1 MLDLK
6 LTYLQKTEERKN
18 KYRCKARIKGITYPL
33 SDIMT
38 EMNVKKELSVLVIPD
53 TVFLNGTNTNLKI
66 NKKTGSELYKQVA
79 KDDFYGIALAAKKG
93 STEELY
99 DEFDLYKI
107 GTLVKIDKAK
117 AMRDFYQISMEIVE
131 RVEVE
136 ELTPDGANYRAT
148 YKLIPDI
155 MDLDDEN
162 KKDILKHIRYLVSE
176 ISENFKGS
184 KTYVEQIN
192 KLDNITKVIAYVFPY
207 MRLSLEEKQALLE
220 MRSLKE
226 KSLKFLD
233 LLVEQ
238 KESIKFQMEM
248 AAKFNEEMNKRNR
261 ENMLKEQLRAIQE
274 ELDDVEGGT
283 GKKDYR
289 QLIEEANMP
298 ENVKEIALEEV
309 TKLERQGPHS
319 SEENVIRNY
328 LDLLVSLP
336 WGKSEIKDIDI
347 EVARKVLNDEHYG
360 LDKVKDRI
368 IQHLTV
374 MKLKQNKQGSIL
386 LLAGPPGTGK
396 TSLGK
401 SIAEALG
408 RKYVRIS
415 LGGVKDESEI
425 RGHRRTYLGAL
436 PGRIIQGMKRAGE
449 KNPVFILDE
458 VDKIRAGINGDP
470 ESALLEVL
478 DPEQNDTFSDHYLE
492 VPYDLSDVF
501 FIATANSLRDIP
513 GPLRDRMEIIEVG
526 SYTSHEKFHIAKNH
540 LIGEVLEEHGLDDGQ
555 LQIDDEAL
563 KTMIEKYTREAGVR
577 GLKRQLSAVARVT
590 SEKVVLG
597 TVDLPY
603 VVKEDMLYDILGH
616 ELTPYQQA
624 GKNNPPGVVT
634 GLAWTPVGGDIL
646 FIEGAFM
653 PGTGKL
659 TLTGQLGDVMKE
671 SAKISQSL
679 IRSRLAFNLES
690 IEFDKKDLH
699 IHVPS
704 GAIPKDGPSA
714 GVALLTTIASLVT
727 GHAVDP
733 KLAMTGEISLR
744 GAVLPVGGIKEKVL
758 AAHRAG
764 IKRVILPKDN
774 EKDLDDVPQDVKDE
788 MQFIFAET
796 VEDVIKETI
805 GIELP
810 KPVMMEMSTGSLTGG
825 AGA

>member
-1 MLDLK
+1 
-6 LTYLQKTEERKN
+6 
-18 KYRCKARIKGITYPL
+18 
-33 SDIMT
+33 MT
-38 EMNVKKELSVLVIPD
+38 EMNTNKELSVLVIPN
-53 TVFLNGTNTNLKI
+53 TVYLNKTDITLKI
-66 NKKTGSELYKQVA
+66 SKKAGSEFYKRVA
-79 KDDFYGIALAAKKG
+79 KDDFYGIALAVKEG
-93 STEELY
+93 STEGLY
-99 DEFDLYKI
+99 EEDDFYRV
-107 GTLVKIDKAK
+107 GTLIKIENAK
-117 AMRDFYQISMEIVE
+117 AMRDFYQIKMEIIE

-136 ELTPDGANYRAT
+136 ELIPEGANYRAT
-148 YKLIPDI
+148 YRLIPDI
-155 MDLDDEN
+155 MDLEPEN
-162 KKDILKHIRYLVSE
+162 EKDIIKHIKYLVSE

-192 KLDNITKVIAYVFPY
+192 KLDDINKIIAHIFPY
-207 MRLSLEEKQALLE
+207 MRISLEEKQALLE
-220 MRSLKE
+220 IRSLKE

-233 LLVEQ
+233 ILIEQ
-238 KESIKFQMEM
+238 KEAIKFQMEM
-248 AAKFNEEMNKRNR
+248 AAKFNEEMSKRNR

-274 ELDDVEGGT
+274 ELDDVEGGS
-283 GKKDYR
+283 GKKDYK
-289 QLIEEANMP
+289 QLIEEADMP
-298 ENVKEIALEEV
+298 GDVKEVALEELA
-309 TKLERQGPHS
+309 KLERQGPHS

-328 LDLLVSLP
+328 LDLLVALP

-347 EVARKVLNDEHYG
+347 EAARKLLNEQHYG
-360 LDKVKDRI
+360 LEKVKDRI

-449 KNPVFILDE
+449 RNPVFILDE

-526 SYTSHEKFHIAKNH
+526 SYTSHEKFHITKNH
-540 LIGEVLEEHGLDDGQ
+540 LIKEVLEEHGLDDTQ

-563 KTMIEKYTREAGVR
+563 KTIIEKYTREAGVR

-603 VVKEDMLYDILGH
+603 VVKSDMLYDILGH
-616 ELTPYQQA
+616 ELIAQQQA

-653 PGTGKL
+653 PGNGKL

-679 IRSRLAFNLES
+679 IRSRLAFHLEG

-727 GHAVDP
+727 GRKVDP

-764 IKRVILPKDN
+764 INRIILPKDN

-788 MQFIFAET
+788 IEFIFAET
-796 VEDVIKETI
+796 VEDVISETI

-810 KPVMMEMSTGSLTGG
+810 KPVMYNMTSNQITGG

>member
-1 MLDLK
+1 
-6 LTYLQKTEERKN
+6 
-18 KYRCKARIKGITYPL
+18 
-33 SDIMT
+33 
-38 EMNVKKELSVLVIPD
+38 MNDMNINKELSVLFVPN
-53 TVFLNGTNTNLKI
+53 TVLLHKTNMNLKVD
-66 NKKTGSELYKQVA
+66 KKIGRRMYNRA
-79 KDDFYGIALAAKKG
+79 ARDDFYGIITAVQKPN
-93 STEELY
+93 EDELY
-99 DEFDLYKI
+99 IDEDFYKV
-107 GTLVKIDKAK
+107 GVLVKVRKAK
-117 AMRDFYQISMEIVE
+117 EMRDFYHINVDVME
-131 RVEVE
+131 RVEIE
-136 ELTPDGANYRAT
+136 EFIPDGKDYRAK
-148 YKLIPDI
+148 YNLIPDI
-155 MDLDDEN
+155 VDLDEEN
-162 KKDILKHIRYLVSE
+162 QKEMLTQIRYLVSE

-184 KTYVEQIN
+184 KTYVEQVN
-192 KLDNITKVIAYVFPY
+192 KFNDITKTIGYIFPHT
-207 MRLSLEEKQALLE
+207 MLSLSEKQEFLE
-220 MRSLKE
+220 IRSLKE
-226 KSLKFLD
+226 KSLRFMDILID
-233 LLVEQ
+233 Q
-238 KESIKFQMEM
+238 KESLKFQMEM
-248 AAKFNEEMNKRNR
+248 AAKLNEDMNKKHR
-261 ENMLKEQLRAIQE
+261 ENMLKEQLKAIQE
-274 ELDDVEGGT
+274 ELEEVEGGS

-298 ENVKEIALEEV
+298 DNVKEVALDEV

-336 WGKSEIKDIDI
+336 WGESEIKDIDI
-347 EVARKVLNDEHYG
+347 EAARKLLDEEHYG

-386 LLAGPPGTGK
+386 LLVGPPGTGK
-396 TSLGK
+396 TSLGR
-401 SIAEALG
+401 SIAEALE
-408 RKYVRIS
+408 REYVRIS
-415 LGGVKDESEI
+415 LGGVKDESEV

-436 PGRIIQGMKRAGE
+436 PGRIIQGMKRAGQR
-449 KNPVFILDE
+449 NPVFILDE
-458 VDKIRAGINGDP
+458 VDKLMASYSGDP
-470 ESALLEVL
+470 ASALLEVL
-478 DPEQNDTFSDHYLE
+478 DPEQNNSFSDHYLE

-501 FIATANSLRDIP
+501 FIATANDLRGIP
-513 GPLRDRMEIIEVG
+513 GPLRDRMEIIQIG
-526 SYTSHEKFHIAKNH
+526 SYTSNEKFHIAKEH
-540 LIGEVLEEHGLDDGQ
+540 LIDLVLEDHGLNDSQ

-563 KTMIEKYTREAGVR
+563 HTIIEKYTREAGVR
-577 GLKRQLSAVARVT
+577 GLKRQLSAVARVA

-597 TVDLPY
+597 KVELPY

-616 ELTPYQQA
+616 EIAQVHQA

-679 IRSRLAFNLES
+679 IRSRLAFNLQT

-727 GHAVDP
+727 GHEVDP

-774 EKDLDDVPQDVKDE
+774 EKDIDDIPEDVQKDLE
-788 MQFIFAET
+788 FILVES

-810 KPVMMEMSTGSLTGG
+810 KPMMLEMDAGPVRGG

>member
-1 MLDLK
+1 
-6 LTYLQKTEERKN
+6 
-18 KYRCKARIKGITYPL
+18 
-33 SDIMT
+33 
-38 EMNVKKELSVLVIPD
+38 MNINKELSVIVIPD
-53 TVFLNGTNTNLKI
+53 KVLIHETKMTLKI
-66 NKKTGSELYKQVA
+66 GKKVGSKIYQRVT
-79 KDDFYGIALAAKKG
+79 KDNFYAIALAVKEDNIEG
-93 STEELY
+93 LY
-99 DEFDLYKI
+99 SESDLYNI
-107 GTLVKIDKAK
+107 GTLIKIDSIKS
-117 AMRDFYQISMEIVE
+117 MRDFYQIMVEIVD
-131 RVEVE
+131 RVEIE
-136 ELTPDGANYRAT
+136 ELIPEDMNFRAT
-148 YKLIPDI
+148 YRLAPDI
-155 MDLDDEN
+155 VDLEPAN
-162 KKDILKHIRYLVSE
+162 QKEILDHIKYLVSE
-176 ISENFKGS
+176 ISQNFKGS

-192 KLDNITKVIAYVFPY
+192 KLNDITKVIGYVYPY
-207 MRLSLEEKQALLE
+207 MRLSIYEQQELLE
-220 MRSLKE
+220 IRSLKK

-233 LLVEQ
+233 ILIDQ

-248 AAKFNEEMNKRNR
+248 AAKFNEEMNKNHRA
-261 ENMLKEQLRAIQE
+261 NMLKEQLKAIQE
-274 ELDDVEGGT
+274 ELNDTEGAS

-289 QLIEEANMP
+289 ELIEKANMP
-298 ENVKEIALEEV
+298 EEVKEVALEEV
-309 TKLERQGPHS
+309 LKLERQGPHS

-328 LDLLVSLP
+328 LDLLTTLP

-347 EVARKVLNDEHYG
+347 GAARKLLDEEHYG
-360 LDKVKDRI
+360 LEKVKDRI

-386 LLAGPPGTGK
+386 LLVGPPGTGK

-401 SIAEALG
+401 SIAEVLG

-415 LGGVKDESEI
+415 LGGVKDEAEI

-458 VDKIRAGINGDP
+458 VDKLMAAYNGDP
-470 ESALLEVL
+470 ASALLEVL
-478 DPEQNDTFSDHYLE
+478 DPEQNNSFSDHYLD

-501 FIATANSLRDIP
+501 FIATANSLRGIP
-513 GPLRDRMEIIEVG
+513 EPLRDRMEIIEIG
-526 SYTSHEKFHIAKNH
+526 SYTSHEKFNIAKNH
-540 LIGEVLEEHGLDDGQ
+540 LIATVLEEHGLNETQ

-563 KTMIEKYTREAGVR
+563 KTIIEKYTREAGVR
-577 GLKRQLSAVARVT
+577 GIKRQLSAVARVV
-590 SEKVVLG
+590 SEKIVVG
-597 TVDLPY
+597 KVDIPY
-603 VVKEDMLYDILGH
+603 VVKDDMLYDILGH
-616 ELTPYQQA
+616 ELTQYDLA

-653 PGTGKL
+653 PGNGKL

-679 IRSRLAFNLES
+679 IRSRLAFNLKS
-690 IEFDKKDLH
+690 VEFDKKDLH

-704 GAIPKDGPSA
+704 GSIPKDGPSA

-727 GHAVDP
+727 GHEVDP

-744 GAVLPVGGIKEKVL
+744 GAVLPVGGIKEKVI

-764 IKRVILPKDN
+764 IERIILPKEN
-774 EKDLDDVPQDVKDE
+774 LKDLDDVPKDVRDE
-788 MQFIFAET
+788 IKFIPVDT

-810 KPVMMEMSTGSLTGG
+810 KPMMLEMTTDHVPGG
-825 AGA
+825 AGL

>member
-1 MLDLK
+1 
-6 LTYLQKTEERKN
+6 
-18 KYRCKARIKGITYPL
+18 
-33 SDIMT
+33 
-38 EMNVKKELSVLVIPD
+38 MNINKELSVLVIPN
-53 TVFLNGTNTNLKI
+53 TVYLNKTDITLKI
-66 NKKTGSELYKQVA
+66 SKKIGSEIYKRVA
-79 KDDFYGIALAAKKG
+79 ADDFYGIALAVHEG
-93 STEELY
+93 STEGLY
-99 DEFDLYKI
+99 SEEDFYQV
-107 GTLVKIDKAK
+107 GTLIKIQNAK
-117 AMRDFYQISMEIVE
+117 AMKDFYQLKMEIVE
-131 RVEVE
+131 RVEVD
-136 ELTPDGANYRAT
+136 ELIPEGTNYRAT
-148 YKLIPDI
+148 YRLIPDI
-155 MDLDDEN
+155 MDLDPEDEE
-162 KKDILKHIRYLVSE
+162 DILKHIKYLVSE

-184 KTYVEQIN
+184 KTYVEQVN
-192 KLDNITKVIAYVFPY
+192 KLDDITKIIAYVFPY
-207 MRLSLEEKQALLE
+207 MRISLEEKQALLE
-220 MRSLKE
+220 IRSLKE

-233 LLVEQ
+233 ILIEQ
-238 KESIKFQMEM
+238 KEAVKFQMEM
-248 AAKFNEEMNKRNR
+248 AAKFNEEMSKRNR

-274 ELDDVEGGT
+274 ELDDVEGGS

-289 QLIEEANMP
+289 QLIEEADMP
-298 ENVKEIALEEV
+298 DDVKEVALEELA
-309 TKLERQGPHS
+309 KLERQGPHS

-328 LDLLVSLP
+328 LDLLVALP
-336 WGKSEIKDIDI
+336 WGKSKIKDIDI
-347 EVARKVLNDEHYG
+347 EAARKLLNEQHYG
-360 LDKVKDRI
+360 LEKVKDRI

-449 KNPVFILDE
+449 RNPVFILDE

-540 LIGEVLEEHGLDDGQ
+540 LIGEVLEDHGLDDTQ

-563 KTMIEKYTREAGVR
+563 KTIIEKYTREAGVR

-603 VVKEDMLYDILGH
+603 VVKPDMLYDILGH
-616 ELTPYQQA
+616 ELIAQQQA

-653 PGTGKL
+653 PGNGKL

-679 IRSRLAFNLES
+679 IRSRLAFHLEG

-727 GHAVDP
+727 GHKVDP

-764 IKRVILPKDN
+764 INRIILPKDN
-774 EKDLDDVPQDVKDE
+774 EKDLDDIPQDVKDE
-788 MQFIFAET
+788 IEFIFAET
-796 VEDVIKETI
+796 VEDVISETI

-810 KPVMMEMSTGSLTGG
+810 KPVMYNMTSNQITGG

>member
-1 MLDLK
+1 MK
-6 LTYLQKTEERKN
+6 
-18 KYRCKARIKGITYPL
+18 
-33 SDIMT
+33 
-38 EMNVKKELSVLVIPD
+38 EMNINKELPVLVIPG
-53 TVFLNGTNTNLKI
+53 TVYLPETDMNLKI
-66 NKKTGSELYKQVA
+66 DKKTGQEIYNRVA
-79 KDDFYGIALAAKKG
+79 KDDFYGIALAVKNDAEG
-93 STEELY
+93 LY
-99 DEFDLYKI
+99 DESDFYKV
-107 GTLVKIDKAK
+107 GTLIRIENAK
-117 AMRDFYQISMEIVE
+117 RMRDFYQLKIDIIE
-131 RVEVE
+131 RVEIE
-136 ELTPDGANYRAT
+136 ELIPEGANYKAT

-155 MDLDDEN
+155 VDLDEEN
-162 KKDILKHIRYLVSE
+162 RKETLKHIRYLVSE

-184 KTYVEQIN
+184 KTYVERINQLNDIN
-192 KLDNITKVIAYVFPY
+192 KVISYVFPY
-207 MRLSLEEKQALLE
+207 MRLSLEEKQELLE
-220 MRSLKE
+220 IRSLEE
-226 KSLKFLD
+226 KSLKFIDILID
-233 LLVEQ
+233 Q
-238 KESIKFQMEM
+238 KESVKFQMEL

-261 ENMLKEQLRAIQE
+261 EVMLKEQLKAIKE
-274 ELDDVEGGT
+274 ELSETEGA

-289 QLIEEANMP
+289 DLIEAANMP
-298 ENVKEIALEEV
+298 EDVKKVALEEV
-309 TKLERQGPHS
+309 DKLERQGPHS

-328 LDLLVSLP
+328 LELLVSLP
-336 WGKSEIKDIDI
+336 WGPSEIKDIDI
-347 EVARKVLNDEHYG
+347 EAARELLAEQHYG

-368 IQHLTV
+368 IQHMTV

-386 LLAGPPGTGK
+386 LLVGPPGTGK

-401 SIAEALG
+401 SIAEALE

-449 KNPVFILDE
+449 RNPVFILDE
-458 VDKIRAGINGDP
+458 VDKLMASYSGDP
-470 ESALLEVL
+470 ASALLEVL
-478 DPEQNDTFSDHYLE
+478 DPEQNHTFSDHYLE

-501 FIATANSLRDIP
+501 FIATANDLRGIP
-513 GPLRDRMEIIEVG
+513 GPLRDRMEIIEIG

-540 LIGEVLEEHGLDDGQ
+540 LVDLVLEDNGLNKSQ
-555 LQIDDEAL
+555 LQIEDETI
-563 KTMIEKYTREAGVR
+563 KTVIEKYTREAGVR
-577 GLKRQLSAVARVT
+577 GLKRQLSAVARVA
-590 SEKVVLG
+590 SEKIVLG
-597 TVDLPY
+597 KVELPY
-603 VVKEDMLYDILGH
+603 VIKEDMLYDLLGH
-616 ELTPYQQA
+616 ELIPYQQA

-671 SAKISQSL
+671 SAKISQTL
-679 IRSRLAFNLES
+679 IRSRLAFNLKHM
-690 IEFDKKDLH
+690 EFDKKDLH

-727 GHAVDP
+727 GHEVDP

-774 EKDLDDVPQDVKDE
+774 EKDLDDIPEDVRDE
-788 MQFIFAET
+788 LEFILAET
-796 VEDVIKETI
+796 VEDVIRETI

-810 KPVMMEMSTGSLTGG
+810 KPVMVDVTTNPVTGG

>member
-1 MLDLK
+1 
-6 LTYLQKTEERKN
+6 
-18 KYRCKARIKGITYPL
+18 
-33 SDIMT
+33 
-38 EMNVKKELSVLVIPD
+38 MNINNELSVIVIPD
-53 TVFLNGTNTNLKI
+53 KVLIHETKMTLKI
-66 NKKTGSELYKQVA
+66 GKKVGSKIYQRVT
-79 KDDFYGIALAAKKG
+79 KDNFYAIALAVKEDNIEG
-93 STEELY
+93 LY
-99 DEFDLYKI
+99 SESDLYNV
-107 GTLVKIDKAK
+107 GTLIKIDSIKS
-117 AMRDFYQISMEIVE
+117 MRDFYQIMVEIVD
-131 RVEVE
+131 RVEIE
-136 ELTPDGANYRAT
+136 ELIPEGVNFRAT
-148 YKLIPDI
+148 YRLVPDI
-155 MDLDDEN
+155 VDLEPAN
-162 KKDILKHIRYLVSE
+162 QKEILDHIKYLVSE
-176 ISENFKGS
+176 ISQNFKGS

-192 KLDNITKVIAYVFPY
+192 KLNDITKVIGYVYPY
-207 MRLSLEEKQALLE
+207 MRLSIYEQQELLE
-220 MRSLKE
+220 IRSLKE

-233 LLVEQ
+233 ILIDQ

-248 AAKFNEEMNKRNR
+248 AAKFNEEMNKNHRA
-261 ENMLKEQLRAIQE
+261 NMLKEQLKAIQE
-274 ELDDVEGGT
+274 ELNDTEGTG

-289 QLIEEANMP
+289 ELIEKANMP
-298 ENVKEIALEEV
+298 KEVKEVALEEV
-309 TKLERQGPHS
+309 LKLERQGPHS

-328 LDLLVSLP
+328 LDLLTTLP

-347 EVARKVLNDEHYG
+347 GSARKLLDEEHYG
-360 LDKVKDRI
+360 LEKVKDRI

-386 LLAGPPGTGK
+386 LLVGPPGTGK

-401 SIAEALG
+401 SIAEVLG

-415 LGGVKDESEI
+415 LGGVKDEAEI

-458 VDKIRAGINGDP
+458 VDKLMAAYNGDP
-470 ESALLEVL
+470 ASALLEVL
-478 DPEQNDTFSDHYLE
+478 DPEQNDSFSDHYLD

-501 FIATANSLRDIP
+501 FIATANSLRGIP
-513 GPLRDRMEIIEVG
+513 GPLRDRMEIIEIG
-526 SYTSHEKFHIAKNH
+526 SYTSHEKFNIAKDH
-540 LIGEVLEEHGLDDGQ
+540 LIATVLEEHGLDETQ

-563 KTMIEKYTREAGVR
+563 KTIIEKYTREAGVR
-577 GLKRQLSAVARVT
+577 GIKRQLSAVARVV
-590 SEKVVLG
+590 SEKIVVG
-597 TVDLPY
+597 KVDIPY
-603 VVKEDMLYDILGH
+603 VVKNDMLYDILGH
-616 ELTPYQQA
+616 ELTQYDLA

-653 PGTGKL
+653 PGNGKL

-679 IRSRLAFNLES
+679 IRSRLAFNLKS
-690 IEFDKKDLH
+690 VEFDKKDLH

-704 GAIPKDGPSA
+704 GSIPKDGPSA

-727 GHAVDP
+727 GHEVDP

-744 GAVLPVGGIKEKVL
+744 GAVLPVGGIKEKVI

-764 IKRVILPKDN
+764 IERIILPKEN
-774 EKDLDDVPQDVKDE
+774 LKDLDDVPKDVRDE
-788 MQFIFAET
+788 IKFIPVDT

-810 KPVMMEMSTGSLTGG
+810 KPMLLEMTTDHVPGG
-825 AGA
+825 AGL